1 MTINIHM
8 AKENIFSNNIGTDQT
23 VRIFDQFYDL
33 DLVVNAD
40 QYEIV
45 LSFFRD
51 YTSNEAIAKSFAQT
65 LFRIAN
71 QTQENVLDLLQTFQ
85 GGDYIKV
92 SLTMAYYLNSLSNR
106 TVLFG
111 YTNVI
116 QPVESVQ
123 RNIVQ

>member
-1 MTINIHM
+1 M
-8 AKENIFSNNIGTDQT
+8 STDTT
-23 VRIFDQFYDL
+23 VKVFDQFYNL

-45 LSFFRD
+45 YSFFKN
-51 YTSNEAIAKSFAQT
+51 YTSNISTAKSFTQT

-71 QTQENVLDLLQTFQ
+71 ETQINVLDLLKTFQ
-85 GGDYIKV
+85 GSDKMKIT
-92 SLTMAYYLNSLSNR
+92 LTMAYYLNNVSNQ

-111 YTNVI
+111 VNNVVVPNEI
-116 QPVESVQ
+116 VQ